1 LSYDCLHLDA
11 GLSRR
16 SARPESAVSSFGEN
30 LRRRREL
37 RGISLDAISN
47 STKISPRMLRAIED
61 EHFDQLPGG
70 VFNKGFVRAYARQ
83 IGLDEEEAVTDYL
96 AALRESQV
104 QAQTIL
110 PNFRA
115 PGVSSPAADHDPF
128 PSTPSP
134 IHRPN
139 GGPAAQASSPVAP
152 PASPEARR
160 STEERRKESR
170 RAADRHNT
178 DPQSTV
184 LQNPDRQNNIE
195 DRLNNSDD
203 RQRDR
208 SPSQDLY
215 TSNHFVEE
223 EDSDIAPMSFLNLN
237 SPPPSAHSPS
247 HDHRERHAAPTPI
260 SARTTRRLPWEAI
273 AAALLVVTL
282 VFAFWTFHNRNRSAA
297 TQTPVISE
305 PSSTAALPAP
315 SLPAAS
321 VPAPSVP
328 ATTEARTPPKPHDSA
343 PRPSAPHPAPAV
355 VASDVTTSTPKPHPQ
370 PADKKPA
377 PVPTF
382 RVVIRADQ
390 TSWVS
395 ITADGQPIARETL
408 IAPANTAVRASREII
423 VKAGNSAGISF
434 LFNGKEVPSSGSSGD
449 VRTYVFDSNGLRT
462 SAPASNPT
470 P

>member
-1 LSYDCLHLDA
+1 
-11 GLSRR
+11 
-16 SARPESAVSSFGEN
+16 VSSFGEN

-115 PGVSSPAADHDPF
+115 PGVNSPAADHDPF

-134 IHRPN
+134 VHRPN
-139 GGPAAQASSPVAP
+139 GGSTAQASSPVAP
-152 PASPEARR
+152 PASPEKRR
-160 STEERRKESR
+160 GNEERRKESR
-170 RAADRHNT
+170 RAIDRHNT

-184 LQNPDRQNNIE
+184 RQNPDRQNNNDE
-195 DRLNNSDD
+195 ERLNSDQQGSCNKED

-215 TSNHFVEE
+215 TSNHFEEEEE
-223 EDSDIAPMSFLNLN
+223 EDSDISPAPMSFLNLN
-237 SPPPSAHSPS
+237 SPPPS
-247 HDHRERHAAPTPI
+247 HDHRERLAAPTPI
-260 SARTTRRLPWEAI
+260 SARTTRRVPWEII

-282 VFAFWTFHNRNRSAA
+282 VFAFWAFRNRSAA
-297 TQTPVISE
+297 TRTPVVSE
-305 PSSTAALPAP
+305 PSSTAPLPA
-315 SLPAAS
+315 PAAS
-321 VPAPSVP
+321 VPAPSP
-328 ATTEARTPPKPHDSA
+328 APIEGRTPPKPHPDSA
-343 PRPSAPHPAPAV
+343 PRPSTPHPAPAV
-355 VASDVTTSTPKPHPQ
+355 ADSDVDVTTSTPKPHPQ
-370 PADKKPA
+370 PVDKKPA

-408 IAPANTAVRASREII
+408 IAPANTAVRATREII

-434 LFNGKEVPSSGSSGD
+434 LFNGKEVPASGSSGD

-462 SAPASNPT
+462 SAAASNPT

>member
-1 LSYDCLHLDA
+1 
-11 GLSRR
+11 
-16 SARPESAVSSFGEN
+16 VSSFGEN

-70 VFNKGFVRAYARQ
+70 VFNKGFVRAYARL

-115 PGVSSPAADHDPF
+115 PGANSPAADHDPF
-128 PSTPSP
+128 PSTPDP

-139 GGPAAQASSPVAP
+139 GGHPAQASSLPIAP
-152 PASPEARR
+152 PASPEKRR
-160 STEERRKESR
+160 GNEERRKESR
-170 RAADRHNT
+170 RATDRYST
-178 DPQSTV
+178 DPQSPGRQITDR
-184 LQNPDRQNNIE
+184 QNSNEDRQNNSSNE
-195 DRLNNSDD
+195 DRDPLS
-203 RQRDR
+203 
-208 SPSQDLY
+208 SQDLY
-215 TSNHFVEE
+215 TSNHFGEE
-223 EDSDIAPMSFLNLN
+223 EDSDISPAPMSFLNLN

-247 HDHRERHAAPTPI
+247 HDHRERLAALTPT
-260 SARTTRRLPWEAI
+260 SAGTTRRVRWEAI
-273 AAALLVVTL
+273 AAALLVLTL
-282 VFAFWTFHNRNRSAA
+282 VFAFWTFHHRNRSAA
-297 TQTPVISE
+297 TQPPVVAE
-305 PSSTAALPAP
+305 PSSTAPPPAP
-315 SLPAAS
+315 IATI
-321 VPAPSVP
+321 PAP
-328 ATTEARTPPKPHDSA
+328 TEARTPAKPHLDSA
-343 PRPSAPHPAPAV
+343 PRPSVPHPAPAV
-355 VASDVTTSTPKPHPQ
+355 AASDASTSTPKPHPQ
-370 PADKKPA
+370 PVDKKPA

-408 IAPANTAVRASREII
+408 IAPANTAVRATREIV

-434 LFNGKEVPSSGSSGD
+434 LFNGKEIPASGSSGD
-449 VRTYVFDSNGLRT
+449 VRTYVFDPNGLRT
-462 SAPASNPT
+462 SAADSNPT